1 MRSRWPM
8 VDAVLAESGM
18 SERHRS
24 HEASAPS
31 ILTFIAADTFSFVL
45 FFAVFMGERFTQP
58 DLFSQSAGRLAM
70 GLGLLNTLIPFGR
83 ASCRERGCQSLKFVG
98 VVGTLQTKK
107 TQ

>member
-31 ILTFIAADTFSFVL
+31 ILKFIAADTFSCVL

-58 DLFSQSAGRLAM
+58 DLFSQSSGRLDM
-70 GLGLLNTLIPFGR
+70 GLGLLHRLLLITSGWQIGGE
-83 ASCRERGCQSLKFVG
+83 SCRGTSILVRVNHG
-98 VVGTLQTKK
+98 VRRN
-107 TQ
+107 